1 MSRYTDAVECFD
13 KALAINPQS
22 VEVLNNKGVTL
33 SMRGLYKDAITCFD
47 LAIAADP
54 TSLEALNGKAI
65 ALQHMFSYKEAL
77 DVLEELAQTDLDES
91 PRVEMFRW
99 LLHHFEANTMAGWD
113 LHTDL
118 MRIAISIVRTE
129 DEKKRIQTNL
139 EQIKPNGKDRDY
151 AYQTVQKLKLQLI
164 HQTEDEAAAIHFM
177 EANVD
182 NPDIQKH
189 LIVDYMPDH
198 IGRNH
203 YQMACK
209 YIRRMAKLG
218 YKPMA
223 LELIEQLRTQYR
235 NRRALLEELTGIF

>member
-1 MSRYTDAVECFD
+1 M
-13 KALAINPQS
+13 
-22 VEVLNNKGVTL
+22 
-33 SMRGLYKDAITCFD
+33 
-47 LAIAADP
+47 
-54 TSLEALNGKAI
+54 
-65 ALQHMFSYKEAL
+65 
-77 DVLEELAQTDLDES
+77 LEELAQTDLDES

-151 AYQTVQKLKLQLI
+151 AYQTAQKLKLQLI

-223 LELIEQLRTQYR
+223 LELIEQLRTRYR
-235 NRRALLEELTGIF
+235 NRRALIEELTGIF